1 MKKIAAV
8 ALAVITLG
16 FFMFSNLSSQG
27 GQAPSTNPDTPFKL
41 ANLAGAERGKPAI
54 AVNDRVFELERVNTW
69 TTERYRLSAVTMP
82 RTNLELVEQYDRLKP
97 RLYQIANALAS
108 DAPDFGISANS
119 AKFMAPI
126 LYPWNLLAVAVN
138 YRAHG
143 EEMARNIGVD
153 YDKDPPFVFAKSP
166 KAGLIGPGD
175 TVLIP
180 EGREK
185 IDWEIEM
192 AVIMGKKA
200 KNVKKDQ
207 AGNYI
212 FGYGLI
218 LDMSDRGGQTRQS
231 PLFNADWFVGK
242 SRDTFAPMGAYVVPA
257 EFLPNHNE
265 LNLKLAVNGRE
276 MQNSNTSFMMRNVE
290 SLVQFITSIHSL
302 EPGDII
308 ATGTPEGVG
317 NARKPPIYLKSGD
330 VITAEIEGIG
340 SIRTPVK

>member
-1 MKKIAAV
+1 MIKTTAA
-8 ALAVITLG
+8 ALAILILG
-16 FFMFSNLSSQG
+16 SIMVSQG
-27 GQAPSTNPDTPFKL
+27 RQTPSTNRDTPFKL

-54 AVNDRVFELERVNTW
+54 VVKDRVFELDRANAW
-69 TTERYRLSAVTMP
+69 ATEQFRLSSVAMPKTM
-82 RTNLELVEQYDRLKP
+82 LELIEQYDRLKP
-97 RLYQIANALAS
+97 RMYQIANALSAA
-108 DAPDFGISANS
+108 APDFGVSGNA
-119 AKFMAPI
+119 AKYMAPV

-143 EEMARNIGVD
+143 EEMARDIGVD
-153 YDKDPPFVFAKSP
+153 YDKDPPFVFAKSA

-185 IDWEIEM
+185 IDWEIEL

-200 KNVKKDQ
+200 KNVRKEN

-218 LDMSDRGGQTRQS
+218 LDISDRGGQTRQS
-231 PLFNADWFVGK
+231 PLFNADWFSGK
-242 SRDTFAPMGAYVVPA
+242 SRDTFAPMGAYIVPA
-257 EFLPNHNE
+257 EFLPNHNN
-265 LNLKLAVNGRE
+265 LNLKLAVNGKE
-276 MQNSNTSFMMRNVE
+276 MQNSNTSYMMRNVE
-290 SLVQFITSIHSL
+290 SLVQFITSVQSL

-308 ATGTPEGVG
+308 ASGTPEGVG
-317 NARKPPIYLKSGD
+317 NARKPPVYLKSGD
-330 VITAEIEGIG
+330 VITAEIEGIC